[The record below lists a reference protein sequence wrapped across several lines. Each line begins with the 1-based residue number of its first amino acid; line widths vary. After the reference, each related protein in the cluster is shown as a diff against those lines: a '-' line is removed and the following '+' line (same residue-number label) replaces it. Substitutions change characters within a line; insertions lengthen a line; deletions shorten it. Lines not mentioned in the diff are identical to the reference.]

1 MNLSEFR
8 TQLRAHADK
17 PLLLILPDGGLVPSH
32 FHVTEVGHVK
42 KNFIDCGGT
51 RRSIETCLLQ
61 TWVANDT
68 DHRLVASKLE
78 KIFTIAGDVLP
89 SEDLPVEVE
98 YEDDLTAQ
106 FPVIAHEII
115 DGALAFHLGWKHTDC
130 LAKEKCL
137 PDSGCCA

>member
-1 MNLSEFR
+1 MNIPQFRDQLS
-8 TQLRAHADK
+8 AHSDK
-17 PLLLILPDGGLVPSH
+17 PILLILPDGGLVPSH

-51 RRSIETCLLQ
+51 RRSVETCLLQ

-68 DHRLVASKLE
+68 EHRLHAGKLE
-78 KIFTIAGDVLP
+78 QIFTLAGDILP
-89 SEDLPVEVE
+89 SQDLPVEVE

-106 FPVIAHEII
+106 FPVIAHEIV

-137 PDSGCCA
+137 PGVGCCD